1 MKNKLQ
7 ILTLF
12 AIAVVVLLG
21 ARGFA
26 KREDVILTANISD
39 AAGVLAAPAEVSA
52 FSDNQPAGEAKSAIL
67 GGISAIA
74 PRSIFYRFAN
84 DPAPATSAEATLIAD
99 VQSGDRYLEIQS
111 DKRWPIASLSKL
123 MTATVVLEKIDTESL
138 VTIEDADFADGENPV
153 FVAGDT
159 FRAKDLLKVM
169 LVASRNTAANAFART
184 YGKEAFLRAMNEKAK
199 SYGMCDTNLSD
210 PSGLSVA
217 NQSTLGDL
225 LKLVRGIS
233 LEHPDIWK
241 MTENARMSIKD
252 SGSGK
257 FRSFTST
264 NQFVNRADFYGGK
277 TGYTLEADGNLL
289 TVFLYGKRTI
299 VIIVLGSSDRF
310 GDSENL
316 FNWFKNDF
324 KPSN

>member
-1 MKNKLQ
+1 MKNKSQ
-7 ILTLF
+7 IITLF
-12 AIAVVVLLG
+12 AVAVVVLLG
-21 ARGFA
+21 VRGFA
-26 KREDVILTANISD
+26 KHEDVTMAANISD

-52 FSDNQPAGEAKSAIL
+52 VPGEQASGEAAGAIL
-67 GGISAIA
+67 GGTSAIA
-74 PRSIFYRFAN
+74 PKSIFYRSAN
-84 DPAPATSAEATLIAD
+84 DPVPDTSAEAMLIAD
-99 VQSGDRYLEIQS
+99 VQSGDRYLEVQS

-123 MTATVVLEKIDTESL
+123 MTATVVLEKIDPESS
-138 VTIEDADFADGENPV
+138 VTIQDEDFADGANPI
-153 FVAGDT
+153 FASGDT
-159 FRAKDLLKVM
+159 FRAKDLLKAM
-169 LVASRNTAANAFART
+169 LIASRNTAANAFART
-184 YGKEAFLRAMNEKAK
+184 YGKEAFISAMNEKAK
-199 SYGMCDTNLSD
+199 SYGMGDSHFSD

-233 LEHPDIWK
+233 LEHSDIWK
-241 MTENARMSIKD
+241 MTENARINIKD
-252 SGSGK
+252 KNSGK

-277 TGYTLEADGNLL
+277 TGYTPEADGNLL
-289 TVFLYGKRTI
+289 TIFLYGKRTI
-299 VIIVLGSSDRF
+299 AIIVLGSSDRF